1 MSFNKIR
8 GKFSKFRSHYSYSY
22 SHAEFII
29 PLSFHATF
37 LFSPLGGI
45 KSKPDTIE
53 YHNKI

>member
-1 MSFNKIR
+1 MR
-8 GKFSKFRSHYSYSY
+8 GKFSFRSHYSY

-45 KSKPDTIE
+45 KSKPDTNE